1 MVHSAAWN
9 AIRAERS
16 ADTQCPENFVVPN
29 IPHRTNNKENESDY
43 DLKSGALEGLPSLC
57 EPCSQEV
64 AVDTVEYHG

>member
-57 EPCSQEV
+57 CLLYTSDAADEATIV
-64 AVDTVEYHG
+64 